1 MSHSRLLLPEQARP
15 SHGSA
20 TPAEDSAR
28 KRSGP
33 GNRDLL
39 ASLGTGKAMP
49 EPVQAKMEKTLG
61 ADFSGVRLHESP
73 LVAQGG
79 AEAAASGNKVAFA
92 PGKLNLNSPSGL
104 ELLGHELSHVAS
116 QARGEVSGHG
126 LVQDAA
132 LEHRADADG
141 AKAMHAF
148 DPVSGGE
155 LTPMS
160 TGPAPG
166 FSAGPVQ
173 AKKGAPTGQERADHL
188 KDSLR
193 AMDLSQQVQTMK
205 DISLAN
211 SMVQHLF
218 GNEEEHMI
226 WNIQRGASSNF
237 DFWDEL
243 LAQQIQAA
251 HTLNAARAGLLTGEG
266 GEMDEARATF
276 LAKYSPEA
284 TQYQAYSTLVK
295 DVSMRGKKS
304 DNDRGLRHYLQKTRD
319 LKQSDPDSY
328 QAIHMAQDVVSAI
341 ESKNPWVMAEEGGQ
355 ARSPERGVNYADY
368 IANTANQ
375 RTQDNVM
382 KWYAESAPKKQ
393 SLLSRL
399 FHRRKRH

>member
-39 ASLGTGKAMP
+39 ASLGTGRAMP
-49 EPVQAKMEKTLG
+49 EPVQAKMEKALG
-61 ADFSGVRLHESP
+61 ADFSGVRLYESP

-92 PGKLNLNSPSGL
+92 PGKLNLNAPAGL

-116 QARGEVSGHG
+116 QARGEVSGRG

-160 TGPAPG
+160 TGPASG

-173 AKKGAPTGQERADHL
+173 AKKGVPTSQERADHL

-218 GNEEEHMI
+218 GNEEERTI
-226 WNIQRGASSNF
+226 WAIQKASSRRTN
-237 DFWDEL
+237 FWDEL

-251 HTLNAARAGLLTGEG
+251 RTLNAVRAGLLTGEG

-284 TQYQAYSTLVK
+284 TQYQAYSTLAK
-295 DVSMRGKKS
+295 DVGMRGS
-304 DNDRGLRHYLQKTRD
+304 QSGDDRGIVYYKQQSHA
-319 LKQSDPDSY
+319 LKESDPEAFE
-328 QAIHMAQDVVSAI
+328 AIQMAQNLVNDK
-341 ESKNPWVMAEEGGQ
+341 ELENPWVMAEEGGQ

-368 IANTANQ
+368 ITNTASQ

-393 SLLSRL
+393 NLLSRL

>member
-49 EPVQAKMEKTLG
+49 EPVQAKMEKNLG
-61 ADFSGVRLHESP
+61 ADFSGVRLYESP

-173 AKKGAPTGQERADHL
+173 AKKGAPTGQEKAEHFRDLVFGQDMAGQVRTMRDMAIFQSY
-188 KDSLR
+188 DSKNSQSPEEER
-193 AMDLSQQVQTMK
+193 MVTGMQRGYAQNPDFFEEIFNQQVQ
-205 DISLAN
+205 SA
-211 SMVQHLF
+211 
-218 GNEEEHMI
+218 
-226 WNIQRGASSNF
+226 RA
-237 DFWDEL
+237 
-243 LAQQIQAA
+243 
-251 HTLNAARAGLLTGEG
+251 LNAARAGFLTGEG
-266 GEMDEARATF
+266 GEMDDARADY
-276 LAKYSPEA
+276 LAKYSREA
-284 TQYQAYSTLVK
+284 TTFQGYGSLMMNIGLATGSTFGPAYI
-295 DVSMRGKKS
+295 R
-304 DNDRGLRHYLQKTRD
+304 NKT
-319 LKQSDPDSY
+319 KQLEETDPETAAMLERMHHILLHD
-328 QAIHMAQDVVSAI
+328 
-341 ESKNPWVMAEEGGQ
+341 EKKNPWVAAEEGGQ
-355 ARSPERGVNYADY
+355 ANSPKRGMNYATYVREISNDRE
-368 IANTANQ
+368 ASMA
-375 RTQDNVM
+375 QD
-382 KWYAESAPKKQ
+382 WYAANAPKKQ

-399 FHRRKRH
+399 FHRRKRR